1 MRHLCVKLN
10 CNLFCFPGIF
20 SYKEAKYWWEKSKPC
35 NMGMFTFL
43 FSILYLNKISS

>member
-10 CNLFCFPGIF
+10 SNLFCFPGIF

-43 FSILYLNKISS
+43 FSLP